1 MSSVPPQSDMFDMT
15 VNDLLII
22 PEIQEVLK
30 RDVSDDKPMLA
41 ALSMYSYTSSPRA
54 SIYDKVAN
62 AEPEGTEEKRR
73 FEKHD
78 KNGYRQVHSPVSKA
92 VGLSTGLDVTK
103 EQKPRTSDN
112 KLVRYYK
119 PADKTVKGICATEL
133 RDLRRAAQVRMA
145 SFQQIKQEKEIACRQ
160 QHQIQELQS
169 ELLQLLQIEAQLVA
183 DEERSVDSI
192 EAELQMCKEE
202 IASLSGQMQEAAQK
216 ELDWVAKVVDVC
228 HG

>member
-1 MSSVPPQSDMFDMT
+1 MT

-41 ALSMYSYTSSPRA
+41 ALSMYSYTGSPRA

-62 AEPEGTEEKRR
+62 TEPEGTEEKLR
-73 FEKHD
+73 FDKHD
-78 KNGYRQVHSPVSKA
+78 KNGYRQVHSPVSNA
-92 VGLSTGLDVTK
+92 VGSSTGSDVTK

-112 KLVRYYK
+112 KLVQFYQ
-119 PADKTVKGICATEL
+119 PADKTVQGICATEL

-145 SFQQIKQEKEIACRQ
+145 SLQRIKLEKEIACRQ

-183 DEERSVDSI
+183 YEQRSEDSI
-192 EAELQMCKEE
+192 EAELEMCKEE

-216 ELDWVAKVVDVC
+216 ELDWVAKVDDVC